1 MNSIACSVVF
11 ALLAVASHTGV
22 NRAQVTSSRFGWPIQ
37 CRSHFCVSGDMN
49 ALFGSDCIRNR
60 GELTNSANT
69 KRVLSAAY
77 RNGSMPA
84 WVLAICGGLMCARK
98 SKVVCCNSTETV
110 MTLTRLF

>member
-1 MNSIACSVVF
+1 MIITRCRRAEMFRSAASTDTTTF

-84 WVLAICGGLMCARK
+84 WVLAICGA
-98 SKVVCCNSTETV
+98 
-110 MTLTRLF
+110 